1 MERVRLQTQDTDTG
15 AQTGPDR
22 GSVRSARGN
31 SRRIGAATIKAK
43 KREQPKEFEE
53 QKRRGRP
60 KGAKNK
66 TGLLVKEAIL
76 LAAEQTGENGRGREG
91 TVGFLKRLARREPK
105 AFAQLLGRLIP
116 VQVENDPEPPEQ
128 VHRHYHSV
136 SDIRAA
142 LKQRGL
148 VVDELY
154 EKPMKVIEHRKDELK
169 QPPREMSSV
178 QKAMIGRG

>member
-1 MERVRLQTQDTDTG
+1 MERVRLQTQE
-15 AQTGPDR
+15 AETGPDK
-22 GSVRSARGN
+22 GSVRSSRGN
-31 SRRIGAATIKAK
+31 SRRIGAATIKDK

-66 TGLLVKEAIL
+66 VTMHMREMVM
-76 LAAEQTGENGRGREG
+76 LASEKVGENGRGRDG
-91 TVGFLKRLARREPK
+91 TVGFLCRLARREPK
-105 AFAQLLGRLIP
+105 AFAQLLGKLIP
-116 VQVENDPEPPEQ
+116 LQIEQDPNPPEQ

-136 SDIRAA
+136 ADIRAA

-148 VVDELY
+148 NVDEIY
-154 EKPMKVIEHRKDELK
+154 EKPMKVIEHRKEELK